1 LAHSDRLHEI
11 RTEAAPAPVGP
22 YSQAI
27 SAGGL
32 VFASGQVPIDPRT
45 GELVAGEIEDEAR
58 QVLTNLRAVLEAAGS
73 GLDRVVKA
81 TVYLTDLGLF
91 PRVNAVYAEAFNADP
106 APARVTVGVAS
117 LPLGAR
123 VEIDA
128 IAIAR
133 TSYSDRPS

>member
-1 LAHSDRLHEI
+1 MQREEI
-11 RTEAAPAPVGP
+11 RTAGAPAPVGP

-27 SAGGL
+27 RAGDWL
-32 VFASGQVPIDPRT
+32 FASGQIPLDPAT
-45 GELVAGEIEDEAR
+45 GKIVTGEIEDEAR
-58 QVLTNLRAVLEAAGS
+58 QVLTNLKAVLLAGGS

-81 TVYLTDLGLF
+81 TVYLTDLSLF
-91 PRVNAVYAEAFNADP
+91 PRVNAIYAEYFSVEP

-128 IAIAR
+128 IALCG
-133 TSYSDRPS
+133 

>member
-1 LAHSDRLHEI
+1 MQREEI
-11 RTEAAPAPVGP
+11 RTTGAPAPVGP

-27 SAGGL
+27 RAGGWL
-32 VFASGQVPIDPRT
+32 FASGQIPLDPASGKIVP
-45 GELVAGEIEDEAR
+45 GEIEDEAR
-58 QVLTNLRAVLEAAGS
+58 QVLANLRAVLEAGGS

-81 TVYLTDLGLF
+81 TVYLTDLTLF
-91 PRVNAVYAEAFNADP
+91 PRVNAIYAEFFSAKP

-128 IAIAR
+128 IALC
-133 TSYSDRPS
+133 D